1 VTAHLEHSAPGT
13 EPVAAK
19 PANLSFPVTGMTCAA
34 CQARVQR
41 ALEQAP
47 GVQRASVNLLL
58 NNATVEYD
66 PAVTSGEHLIEVVR
80 STGYQAD
87 LSTDSPDLAK
97 EEDARDRAANHEY
110 RDLLHKA
117 GFSLAAGAVAMVLSM
132 PVMTASAAGGHGHG
146 DPVLG
151 WVMRVLDPPLRRV
164 IPWAYAI
171 SPSVLIWGLLAV
183 TVIVMGWAGRHFY
196 VRAWTAFRHH
206 AADMNTL
213 IAVGTG
219 AAFLFSLLATV
230 APGFFLARGVA
241 PDVYYEAVILIL
253 ALILTGNALEAR
265 ARRRTSGALRAL
277 TRLQPGTARVVR
289 HGAEVDL
296 RIEAVQRGDVVLVRP
311 GERIPVDGEVLEGSS
326 AIDESL
332 LTGESMPVEKGPGAK
347 VIGGTLNG
355 TGSFRY
361 RATALGGD
369 SVLARIVRLLR
380 DAQASRA
387 PLQRLADR
395 IIAVFVP
402 VVISLSIATFVAWYL
417 VASEA
422 PLVRGFA
429 AAVSVLIIACPCAM
443 GLAVPTAVMV
453 ATGRGAERGVLIK
466 GGEALERLSRLDT
479 VVLDKTGTVTEG
491 KPAVTEIV
499 PASGWTEADLL
510 AQAAGLESSSEHP
523 LAAAITGAARAR
535 GLAAAR
541 AEGFLAVP
549 GKGAMGVVEGR
560 AVAVG
565 NAAMM
570 AEMGIDPAPLSAVS
584 DDLSGKGRT
593 TVFVT
598 VDGALAGLLAVA
610 DPVRPTSAAAIAD
623 LLASGHQVVLL
634 TGDQRRTALAVAR
647 EVGIEQIVAEVLPE
661 QKLAEVQRLQQGGR
675 RVAMVGDGIND
686 APALAQADV
695 GIAMGSGADVA
706 AEAGDL
712 VLIRSDLGA
721 VTDALRIAGRAVRTM
736 RQNLF
741 WAFVYNVVM
750 IPVAAGVLFPAFG
763 VLLSPILASAAMALS
778 SVSVVTNSL
787 RLARA

>member
-1 VTAHLEHSAPGT
+1 VTAHVEHSAPGT

-41 ALEQAP
+41 ALEQSP

-80 STGYQAD
+80 STGYEAD
-87 LSTDSPDLAK
+87 LPTASPDLAT

-110 RDLLHKA
+110 RDLLRKA

-146 DPVLG
+146 DPVLA
-151 WVMRVLDPPLRRV
+151 WVMRVLDPPLRRM

-171 SPSVLIWGLLAV
+171 SPSVLIWGLLAL
-183 TVIVMGWAGRHFY
+183 TLIVMGWAGRHFY

-230 APGFFLARGVA
+230 APGFFLSRGVA
-241 PDVYYEAVILIL
+241 PDVYYEAIILIL

-265 ARRRTSGALRAL
+265 ARRRTCGALRAL
-277 TRLQPGTARVVR
+277 TRLQPATARVVR
-289 HGAEVDL
+289 QDAEVDL
-296 RIEAVQRGDVVLVRP
+296 RIEAVERGDVVLVRP

-332 LTGESMPVEKGPGAK
+332 LTGESMPVGKGPGAK
-347 VIGGTLNG
+347 VIGGTVNG

-395 IIAVFVP
+395 ISAVFVP

-466 GGEALERLSRLDT
+466 GGEALERLSRLDA

-510 AQAAGLESSSEHP
+510 APAAGLESSSEHP

-535 GLAAAR
+535 GLAVAR

-570 AEMGIDPAPLSAVS
+570 AEMGIDPAPLSAAS
-584 DDLSGKGRT
+584 DELSEKGRT
-593 TVFVT
+593 TVYVT
-598 VDGALAGLLAVA
+598 VDGVLAGLLAVA

-623 LLASGHQVVLL
+623 LLASGRQVVLL

-647 EVGIEQIVAEVLPE
+647 EVGIEHVVAEVLPE

-787 RLARA
+787 RLAKA

>member
-1 VTAHLEHSAPGT
+1 MTAHLERSAPGT
-13 EPVAAK
+13 EPVATK
-19 PANLSFPVTGMTCAA
+19 PVNLSFPVTGMTCAA

-80 STGYQAD
+80 STGYQAG
-87 LSTDSPDLAK
+87 LPAESPDLAR

-110 RDLLHKA
+110 RDLLRKA
-117 GFSLAAGAVAMVLSM
+117 AFSLAAGAVAMVLSM
-132 PVMTASAAGGHGHG
+132 PVMTAGAAGGHGHG
-146 DPVLG
+146 DPVLA
-151 WVMRVLDPPLRRV
+151 WVMRVLDPPLRRT

-171 SPSVLIWGLLAV
+171 SPSVLIWGLLGV

-196 VRAWTAFRHH
+196 IRAWTAFRHH

-241 PDVYYEAVILIL
+241 PDVYYEAIILIL

-277 TRLQPGTARVVR
+277 TRLQPATARVVR
-289 HGAEVDL
+289 DGGEVDL

-361 RATALGGD
+361 RGTALGGD

-395 IIAVFVP
+395 ISAVFVP

-510 AQAAGLESSSEHP
+510 ALAAALESSSEHP

-570 AEMGIDPAPLSAVS
+570 AEMGVDPAPLSAVS
-584 DDLSGKGRT
+584 GELSGKGRT

-610 DPVRPTSAAAIAD
+610 DPIRPSSAAAIAD
-623 LLASGHQVVLL
+623 LLASGRQIVLL

-647 EVGIEQIVAEVLPE
+647 EVGIAQVVAEVLPE
-661 QKLAEVQRLQQGGR
+661 QKLAEVQRLQEGGR

-706 AEAGDL
+706 VEAGDL

-736 RQNLF
+736 KQNLF

-787 RLARA
+787 RLART

>member
-1 VTAHLEHSAPGT
+1 MTAHVEHSAPGT

-66 PAVTSGEHLIEVVR
+66 PAVTSEEHLIEVVR

-87 LSTDSPDLAK
+87 LPTESPDLAR

-110 RDLLHKA
+110 RDLLRKA

-146 DPVLG
+146 DPVLA
-151 WVMRVLDPPLRRV
+151 WVMRVLDPPLRRM

-196 VRAWTAFRHH
+196 IRAWTAFRHH

-241 PDVYYEAVILIL
+241 PDVYYEAIILIL

-277 TRLQPGTARVVR
+277 TRLQPATARVVR

-296 RIEAVQRGDVVLVRP
+296 RIEAVQRGEVVLVRP

-395 IIAVFVP
+395 ISAVFVP

-466 GGEALERLSRLDT
+466 GGEALERLSRLDA

-510 AQAAGLESSSEHP
+510 ALAAGLESSSEHP
-523 LAAAITGAARAR
+523 LAAAITGAAHAR

-570 AEMGIDPAPLSAVS
+570 AEMGIDPAPLSSAS
-584 DDLSGKGRT
+584 DELSGKGRT

-610 DPVRPTSAAAIAD
+610 DPIRPSSAAAIAD
-623 LLASGHQVVLL
+623 LRGSGRQVVLL

-647 EVGIEQIVAEVLPE
+647 EVGIEQVVAEVLPE
-661 QKLAEVQRLQQGGR
+661 QKLAEVRRLQQEGR

-695 GIAMGSGADVA
+695 GIAMGSGTDVA

-721 VTDALRIAGRAVRTM
+721 VTDAIRIAGRAVRTM

>member
-1 VTAHLEHSAPGT
+1 VTTHLAHSAPGT
-13 EPVAAK
+13 DPVAAK

-58 NNATVEYD
+58 NTATVEYD
-66 PAVTSGEHLIEVVR
+66 PAVTSGEHLVEVVR
-80 STGYQAD
+80 STGYEAD
-87 LSTDSPDLAK
+87 LPTASPDLAM
-97 EEDARDRAANHEY
+97 EEDARDRAASHEY
-110 RDLLHKA
+110 RDLLRKA
-117 GFSLAAGAVAMVLSM
+117 GVSLVAGVLTMALSM
-132 PVMTASAAGGHGHG
+132 PVMSANAAVGHGHG
-146 DPVLG
+146 DPVLA
-151 WVMRVLDPPLRRV
+151 WVMRVLDPPLRRAL
-164 IPWAYAI
+164 PWAYAV
-171 SPSVLIWGLLAV
+171 SPTVLLWSMVAATLV
-183 TVIVMGWAGRHFY
+183 VMGWAGRHFY
-196 VRAWTAFRHH
+196 VRAWAAFRHH

-219 AAFLFSLLATV
+219 AAFVFSLLATV

-241 PDVYYEAVILIL
+241 PDVYYEAITIIL
-253 ALILTGNALEAR
+253 ALILAGNALEAR
-265 ARRRTSGALRAL
+265 ARRRTSRALRAL
-277 TRLQPGTARVVR
+277 TRLQPATARVLR
-289 HGAEVDL
+289 HGAEADL
-296 RIEAVQRGDVVLVRP
+296 RIEAVQQGDVVLVRP
-311 GERIPVDGEVLEGSS
+311 GERIPVDGEVLEGTS

-332 LTGESMPVEKGPGAK
+332 LTGESLPVEKGPGAR

-361 RATALGGD
+361 RVTAVGGD

-395 IIAVFVP
+395 ISAVFVP

-417 VASEA
+417 LASDA

-491 KPAVTEIV
+491 KPALTEV
-499 PASGWTEADLL
+499 VAVSGWTEADLL
-510 AQAAGLESSSEHP
+510 ALAAGLEASSEHP
-523 LAAAITGAARAR
+523 LAAAITGAARGR
-535 GLAAAR
+535 GLAVGR
-541 AEGFLAVP
+541 AEAFLALP
-549 GKGAMGVVEGR
+549 GKGAMGVVGGR

-570 AEMGIDPAPLSAVS
+570 AELGIDPTPLSAAS
-584 DDLSGKGRT
+584 DELSTKGRT

-610 DPVRPTSAAAIAD
+610 DPIRPSSASAIAD
-623 LLASGHQVVLL
+623 LMASGRQVVLL
-634 TGDQRRTALAVAR
+634 TGDQRRTALAVAH
-647 EVGIEQIVAEVLPE
+647 EVGIEQVVAEVLPE
-661 QKLAEVQRLQQGGR
+661 QKLAEVQRLQRDGR

-721 VTDALRIAGRAVRTM
+721 VTDAIRIAGRAVRTM

-787 RLARA
+787 RLARS